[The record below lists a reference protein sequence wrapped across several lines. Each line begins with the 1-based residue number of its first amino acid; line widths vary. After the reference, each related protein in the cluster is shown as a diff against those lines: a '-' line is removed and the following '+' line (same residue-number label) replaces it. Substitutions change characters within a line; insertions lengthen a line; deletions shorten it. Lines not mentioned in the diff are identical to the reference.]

1 LVLND
6 LDKEE
11 IIEDHLNQL
20 AVEDALAKIFCQL
33 SLHTISTSDSDN
45 SIKLKTQV

>member
-11 IIEDHLNQL
+11 ITEDHLNQL
-20 AVEDALAKIFCQL
+20 AVEDALAENFCQL
-33 SLHTISTSDSDN
+33 SLHAISTSDSDN